1 MTSPPT
7 HAGDSH
13 AGHTGAPKSCA
24 KCGVDCTSIA
34 RVKDERGRYFCKACY
49 DKAIAAM
56 ASRIIETAPVMRGES
71 GPAAEMPV
79 SVAPPTTPSRDSLDE
94 PVDLLGDEVAPEA
107 TSREPATY
115 ALAVP
120 EKPKHIE
127 PMRDCPSCN
136 REMRERDALCPHCG
150 FNTVLNVEADEDLP
164 MVTAVFKSGKACCG
178 KCGYCIENLGTFKC
192 PECGSPNRIPRRSAW
207 DQEDSDKIARM
218 QFIRPGI
225 YLAVGI
231 VGYGVIAILEKSI
244 GAFLGMLIIYAVSLP
259 AVIGAFLACSFLWL
273 GFNDRLRNVVWK
285 LVGITALTFLPLFFF
300 SGTTWFIPMVLAGLT
315 FSTLIRAELDVD
327 SGDAWLVGL
336 VVFIAQIGMFALT
349 TWLLRVLNI
358 L

>member
-1 MTSPPT
+1 M
-7 HAGDSH
+7 
-13 AGHTGAPKSCA
+13 
-24 KCGVDCTSIA
+24 A

-56 ASRIIETAPVMRGES
+56 ASKIIETAPPTRSES
-71 GPAAEMPV
+71 ATKRAVPVANQSPATPDAMDEPADLL
-79 SVAPPTTPSRDSLDE
+79 SETAAPDPASRDVE
-94 PVDLLGDEVAPEA
+94 I
-107 TSREPATY
+107 Y
-115 ALAVP
+115 ALAEP

-127 PMRDCPSCN
+127 TMRDCPSCA
-136 REMRERDALCPHCG
+136 REMRERDSLCPHCG
-150 FNTVLNVEADEDLP
+150 FNTVLNVEAEDDLP
-164 MVTAVFKSGKACCG
+164 TVTAVFKSGKACCG
-178 KCGYCIENLGTFKC
+178 KCGYCIEKLGSLKC

-207 DQEDSDKIARM
+207 EQEDSEKIARM

-285 LVGITALTFLPLFFF
+285 LAGITALTFLPLFFF
-300 SGTTWFIPMVLAGLT
+300 EGTWFIPMVLAGLT
-315 FSTLIRAELDVD
+315 FSTLIRIELDVD
-327 SGDAWLVGL
+327 QGDAWLVGL
-336 VVFIAQIGMFALT
+336 AVLIAQFAMFAAMV
-349 TWLLRVLNI
+349 WFLRWI
-358 L
+358 GQW

>member
-13 AGHTGAPKSCA
+13 AGNAGAGKSCA

-56 ASRIIETAPVMRGES
+56 ASRIIETAPHTRGE
-71 GPAAEMPV
+71 AATRI
-79 SVAPPTTPSRDSLDE
+79 SVPIARATPSSTDAMDE
-94 PVDLLGDEVAPEA
+94 PAGLLNETAA
-107 TSREPATY
+107 TDPASRDVEIY
-115 ALAVP
+115 ALAEP

-127 PMRDCPSCN
+127 PMRDCPSCA
-136 REMRERDALCPHCG
+136 REMRERDSNCPHCG
-150 FNTVLNVEADEDLP
+150 FNTVLNVEAEDDLP

-178 KCGYCIENLGTFKC
+178 KCGYCIENLGSLKC

-207 DQEDSDKIARM
+207 EQEDSEKIARM

-273 GFNDRLRNVVWK
+273 GFNDRLRIVVWK
-285 LVGITALTFLPLFFF
+285 LAGITALTFLPLFFF
-300 SGTTWFIPMVLAGLT
+300 NGAWFIPMVLAGLT
-315 FSTLIRAELDVD
+315 FSTLIRIELDVD
-327 SGDAWLVGL
+327 QGDAWLVGL
-336 VVFIAQIGMFALT
+336 AVLIAQFAMFAAVV
-349 TWLLRVLNI
+349 WFMKWI
-358 L
+358 GQ